1 MYAVLLT
8 DKSGAK
14 LGNQFPHGHNPCLE
28 LRCLKTVQAALT
40 SGAVGHLMQ
49 DSAVE
54 ALAIDELL
62 FQRHHDV
69 VL

>member
-14 LGNQFPHGHNPCLE
+14 LGNQFLTAIILVSE

-40 SGAVGHLMQ
+40 
-49 DSAVE
+49 
-54 ALAIDELL
+54 
-62 FQRHHDV
+62 
-69 VL
+69 